1 MPTGKCAG
9 IGVPAGPALAYNLWG
24 MTSAK
29 RLERACFAGIGAP
42 AGKGVCGQP
51 G

>member
-29 RLERACFAGIGAP
+29 RPERACFAAP
-42 AGKGVCGQP
+42 AGKGVCGRP